1 MRYASLANK
10 LVIHIVTFDTHHNAT
25 FDTNAFSSLS

>member
-1 MRYASLANK
+1 MRYASLAK
-10 LVIHIVTFDTHHNAT
+10 QLVIHIVTYITHHDAT